1 MTVPSTMYYLVGV
14 LVMAIVSCVPRVLP
28 FILVRRKIQSRFIQS
43 FLHYMPMAVL
53 GAMTFPAILY
63 ATATPWSAVA
73 GMLVALVM
81 AYCRLP
87 LLPVAIASTATVWIT
102 EWLMGVAF

>member
-14 LVMAIVSCVPRVLP
+14 LVMAIMSCLPRVLP

-43 FLHYMPMAVL
+43 FLHYMPVAVL